1 MGIHGSSCSYSVCT
15 TGSGGLASVVLLSL
29 LLFQIELFLKVDF
42 LLGAKFCAAAAGEV
56 EAGGLREPTGLR
68 PACAT

>member
-1 MGIHGSSCSYSVCT
+1 
-15 TGSGGLASVVLLSL
+15 
-29 LLFQIELFLKVDF
+29 
-42 LLGAKFCAAAAGEV
+42 LGAKFCAAAVGEV